1 MNSLEF
7 NLVKNDCI
15 FAQVPILKDR
25 AVLYINELI
34 KKQNVKKIL
43 EIGTAYGFSALS
55 FLKENKNLEI
65 TTIEKN
71 PDSFAKAKHN
81 FLFCGVEKQV
91 TPLLADA
98 IDVEFTG
105 EIFDLIFIDGPKAQY
120 LKYFERFQTNLKKG
134 GLIVCDNI
142 SFHKLNQD
150 LVSKNTA
157 QLLKKLEIFKTE
169 VLKNKSFKS
178 EFLDIA
184 DGLLVSK
191 KLWNT

>member
-15 FAQVPILKDR
+15 FAQIPILKDK

-43 EIGTAYGFSALS
+43 EIGTAFGYSALS
-55 FLKENKNLEI
+55 FLKENKNLQI
-65 TTIEKN
+65 ITIEKN

-81 FLFCGVEKQV
+81 FFICGVEKQV
-91 TPLLADA
+91 TPILADA
-98 IDVEFTG
+98 IDVDLKG
-105 EIFDLIFIDGPKAQY
+105 EVFDLIFIDGPKAQY
-120 LKYFERFQTNLKKG
+120 LKYFEKFQVYLKKG
-134 GLIVCDNI
+134 GLIVCDNM
-142 SFHKLNQD
+142 SFHKLNQET
-150 LVSKNTA
+150 VSKNTA
-157 QLLKKLEIFKTE
+157 QLLKKIEIFKTE
-169 VLKNKSFKS
+169 VLKNKAFET

-184 DGLLVSK
+184 DGILVSK

>member
-15 FAQVPILKDR
+15 FAQVPILKDK

-34 KKQNVKKIL
+34 KKQNIRKIL
-43 EIGTAYGFSALS
+43 EIGTAFS
-55 FLKENKNLEI
+55 FLKENQKLEI

-71 PDSFAKAKHN
+71 PDSFAEAKQN
-81 FLFCGVEKQV
+81 FLICGVEKQV

-98 IDVEFTG
+98 INVEFTG

-120 LKYFERFQTNLKKG
+120 LKYFEKFQTNLKKG

-191 KLWNT
+191 KL

>member
-34 KKQNVKKIL
+34 IKQNIRKIL
-43 EIGTAYGFSALS
+43 EIGTACGFSALI
-55 FLKENKNLEI
+55 FLKENNILEI
-65 TTIEKN
+65 RTIEKN
-71 PDSFAKAKHN
+71 HDSFEKEKHN
-81 FLFCGVEKQV
+81 FLICGVKKQV

-98 IDVEFTG
+98 IDVDFQG

-120 LKYFERFQTNLKKG
+120 LKYFEKFQNNLKKG

-150 LVSKNTA
+150 TVSKNTA
-157 QLLKKLEIFKTE
+157 QLLKKLETFKTE

-191 KLWNT
+191 KL

>member
-15 FAQVPILKDR
+15 FAQIPILKDK
-25 AVLYINELI
+25 AVLYINKLI
-34 KKQNVKKIL
+34 KNQNVKKIL
-43 EIGTAYGFSALS
+43 EIGTAYGFSSLS

-81 FLFCGVEKQV
+81 FFMCGVEKQV
-91 TPLLADA
+91 APLLADA
-98 IDVEFTG
+98 IDVDLTG

-120 LKYFERFQTNLKKG
+120 LKYFEKFQNNLKKG

-150 LVSKNTA
+150 TVSKGTA
-157 QLLKKLEIFKTE
+157 QLLKKLEFFKTS
-169 VLKNKSFKS
+169 VLKNKAFET

-191 KLWNT
+191 KL

>member
-25 AVLYINELI
+25 AVLYINKLI
-34 KKQNVKKIL
+34 KKQNITKVL

-71 PDSFAKAKHN
+71 PYSFAKAKHN
-81 FLFCGVEKQV
+81 FLICGVGKQV
-91 TPLLADA
+91 TPILTDA
-98 IDVEFTG
+98 IDVDFQG
-105 EIFDLIFIDGPKAQY
+105 KFFDLIFIDGPKAQY
-120 LKYFERFQTNLKKG
+120 LKYFEKFQNNLKKD
-134 GLIVCDNI
+134 GLIICDNI
-142 SFHKLNQD
+142 SFHKLNQNS
-150 LVSKNTA
+150 VSKNTA

-184 DGLLVSK
+184 DGILVSK
-191 KLWNT
+191 KL

>member
-15 FAQVPILKDR
+15 FAQIPILKDK

-55 FLKENKNLEI
+55 FLKQNKNLEI

-81 FLFCGVEKQV
+81 FFICNVEKQI
-91 TPLLADA
+91 TAILADA
-98 IDVEFTG
+98 IDVDFKS

-120 LKYFERFQTNLKKG
+120 LKYFEKFQINLKKG

-142 SFHKLNQD
+142 SFHKLNQET
-150 LVSKNTA
+150 VSKNTA
-157 QLLKKLEIFKTE
+157 QLLKKIEFFKTE
-169 VLKNKSFKS
+169 VLKNKAFKS

-184 DGLLVSK
+184 DGILVSK
-191 KLWNT
+191 KL

>member
-15 FAQVPILKDR
+15 FAQVPILKDK

-34 KKQNVKKIL
+34 KKLNVKKVL

-55 FLKENKNLEI
+55 FLKENKNLQI

-71 PDSFAKAKHN
+71 PDSFAMAKHN
-81 FLFCGVEKQV
+81 FLICGVEKQV
-91 TPLLADA
+91 TPILDDA
-98 IDVEFTG
+98 IDVNFES

-120 LKYFERFQTNLKKG
+120 LKYFEKFQNNLKKG

-142 SFHKLNQD
+142 SFHKLNKD
-150 LVSKNTA
+150 NVSKNTA
-157 QLLKKLEIFKTE
+157 QLLKKLEIFKNE
-169 VLKNKSFKS
+169 VLKNKAFESK
-178 EFLDIA
+178 FLDIA
-184 DGLLVSK
+184 DGLLVSE